1 MAKSPRTMCE
11 MFAATN
17 FSADFQQLRRIAM
30 WQIMMGVNFI
40 VPHAVHHR
48 FHGSTKYFAPPEFLH
63 GTLRTGLEEFNAF
76 LAEAC
81 RVASTGEYCAEVAVL
96 DPTEAVWRGD
106 RTASADLFA
115 LCDQLNRS
123 AVGYVIVTREYL
135 EHNRDRFSLVVDPA
149 NWDGALE
156 LEKLPGDDIRF
167 SGGELCFMRRRTADD
182 GEFLIACNMWNDCEL
197 VGELNYRGKTYTL
210 ALSPGEYAVL
220 GGAGERFRA
229 PVSGK
234 IVATL
239 PRVAEVE
246 FLAQQKIPLECPVC
260 CTDETREFV
269 WRNTEAVGTL
279 YLELPEAFAG
289 SAFCDG
295 VLLHGGKQVEC
306 FDERYLSVALPESA
320 SSPGEHRITLGGEA
334 VKCSPEYLVGD
345 VEVSLWVDRPS
356 ANRVV
361 RSYNLGVFAPQ
372 RYTLELRRRRA
383 RLTTGVPLGEQGEL
397 FYAGASVWRWRF
409 RLDTAASGID
419 LRGTC
424 GVCDVVL
431 DGRPAR
437 RLVAEPYIVDGEISA
452 GEHELEITLHGSL
465 GALFEGGNADIRL
478 PRTIR
483 LFR

>member
-1 MAKSPRTMCE
+1 MCE
-11 MFAATN
+11 MFAATD
-17 FSADFQQLRRIAM
+17 FGADFQQLRRIAM

-63 GTLRTGLEEFNAF
+63 GTLRTGLDEFNAY
-76 LAEAC
+76 LAAAC

-96 DPTEAVWRGD
+96 DPTEAVWHGD
-106 RTASADLFA
+106 RTASTNLFA
-115 LCDQLNRS
+115 LCDKLNRS

-135 EHNRDRFSLVVDPA
+135 ALHRDRFSLVVDPA
-149 NWDGALE
+149 NWDGSLA
-156 LEKLPGDDIRF
+156 LEKLPGGDVVF
-167 SGGELCFMRRRTADD
+167 TGGELCCMRRRTADD
-182 GEFLIACNMWNDCEL
+182 GEFLIACNVWSDCEL
-197 VGELNYRGKTYTL
+197 VGELNYGGKTYTL
-210 ALSPGEYAVL
+210 ALAPGEYAVL

-234 IVATL
+234 TVATL
-239 PRVAEVE
+239 PMTAEVA
-246 FLAQQKIPLECPVC
+246 FLAPQKIPLECSV
-260 CTDETREFV
+260 DGGAARREFV
-269 WRNTEAVGTL
+269 WRNVDAVGEL
-279 YLELPEAFAG
+279 FLEYPEALVG
-289 SAFCDG
+289 DVLCDG
-295 VLLHGGKQVEC
+295 VSLSGGKPVKH
-306 FDERYLSVALPESA
+306 FDERYLRIVLPESA
-320 SSPGEHRITLGGEA
+320 SAPGEHRITLTGEA
-334 VKCSPEYLVGD
+334 VKCSPEYLAGD

-372 RYTLELRRRRA
+372 RYTLELRRRST
-383 RLTTGVPLGEQGEL
+383 RLTTGVPLGEQGEI
-397 FYAGASVWRWRF
+397 FYEGASVWRWRF
-409 RLDTAASGID
+409 TSDTAASGID

-424 GVCDVVL
+424 GVCDIVL

-437 RLVAEPYIVDGEISA
+437 RLIVEPYIVDGEIPA
-452 GEHELEITLHGSL
+452 GEHELTITLHGSL